1 MDGDYL
7 PVDLAANAA
16 SLGAVVF
23 RAKDMN
29 EFKQALKDAK
39 KETRTSVIYIETD
52 REKRVEGYGWWE
64 VPVAQV
70 STLNSVKDSFK
81 KMQNDKKKQKYHL

>member
-1 MDGDYL
+1 MD
-7 PVDLAANAA
+7 
-16 SLGAVVF
+16 
-23 RAKDMN
+23 

-39 KETRTSVIYIETD
+39 KESKTTVIYIETD

-70 STLNSVKDSFK
+70 SKIDSVNESFE
-81 KMQNDKKKQKYHL
+81 KMQNNKKKQKFYL